1 MVSTTSGRESGEH
14 HMADVS
20 GVSERS
26 QAPSGGVVA
35 LAGGV
40 GGARLAHGLALA
52 LATSG
57 LADNAPDGATSS
69 RAIATSDAQPQLT
82 VISNTADDFDLYGLR
97 ISPDA
102 DTVLYTLAGLANEAT
117 GWGVTGD
124 TFTTLDQLK
133 RYGEAPWFWL
143 GDRDFAT
150 HILRTQRLRAGESLT
165 QVMRGFGRA
174 LGVRADL
181 LPMTD
186 DPVATFVRTP
196 DGELAFQDY
205 FVRRQHADTVLGVR
219 FAGIEQARLPEATRD
234 AIQRAGVIVVC
245 PSNPFVSVAPILAV
259 PGMLAALRGARA
271 AVIAVSPIVGGQAI
285 KGPAAAMLASLG
297 HEVSAVGVAALYADR
312 YPGLLHGF
320 VLDQADAAD
329 APRIEA
335 LGLRALVADTI
346 MRDATARERL
356 ARETLAFARVVR
368 GGAPAPWGA
377 VGQSAEPT
385 EAPR

>member
-1 MVSTTSGRESGEH
+1 MTSGMESGKQRMPE
-14 HMADVS
+14 AN
-20 GVSERS
+20 GASENTEA
-26 QAPSGGVVA
+26 QGGVVA

-52 LATSG
+52 LAATKFAEAVAG
-57 LADNAPDGATSS
+57 GAADGPADGTSS
-69 RAIATSDAQPQLT
+69 GAERLT

-150 HILRTQRLRAGESLT
+150 HILRTQRLRTGESLT
-165 QVMRGFGRA
+165 QVMRALGAA
-174 LGVRADL
+174 LGVCADL

-205 FVRRQHADTVLGVR
+205 FVRRQHTDTVLGVR
-219 FAGIEQARLPEATRD
+219 FAGIEQARLPEATRN
-234 AIQRAGVIVVC
+234 AIRRAGVVIVC

-259 PGMLAALRGARA
+259 PGMLAALRGVA
-271 AVIAVSPIVGGQAI
+271 APVVAVSPIVGGQAI

-297 HEVSAVGVAALYADR
+297 HEVSAYGVAALYAAR
-312 YPGLLHGF
+312 HPGLLHGF
-320 VLDQADAAD
+320 VLDRADAAD

-335 LGLRALVADTI
+335 LGLRTLVTDTI
-346 MRDATARERL
+346 MRDAVARERL
-356 ARETLAFARVVR
+356 ARETLAFAQSLQAQATASA
-368 GGAPAPWGA
+368 GGETPN
-377 VGQSAEPT
+377 AERP
-385 EAPR
+385 EARR

>member
-1 MVSTTSGRESGEH
+1 MESGEQG
-14 HMADVS
+14 MAEAGEVNP
-20 GVSERS
+20 GAQS
-26 QAPSGGVVA
+26 QNNAAPGASSNGGVVA

-52 LATSG
+52 LGVHGPAAG
-57 LADNAPDGATSS
+57 APGDRDQA
-69 RAIATSDAQPQLT
+69 RLT

-124 TFTTLDQLK
+124 TFTALDQLT
-133 RYGEAPWFWL
+133 RYGERPWFSL

-165 QVMRGFGRA
+165 QVMRAFGRA

-186 DPVATFVRTP
+186 DPVATFVQTP

-205 FVRRQHADTVLGVR
+205 FVRRQHADIVLGVR
-219 FAGIEQARLPEATRD
+219 FAGIEQARLPEATRA
-234 AIQRAGVIVVC
+234 AIQAAELIVVC

-259 PGMLAALRGARA
+259 PGMLAALRGAGA
-271 AVIAVSPIVGGQAI
+271 PVVAVSPIVGGQAI

-297 HEVSAVGVAALYADR
+297 HDVSAYGVAALYAAR
-312 YPGLLHGF
+312 YPGLIHGF
-320 VLDQADAAD
+320 VIDQTDAAD
-329 APRIEA
+329 APHIEA
-335 LGLRALVADTI
+335 LGMRALVTDTI
-346 MRDATARERL
+346 MRDAAARARL
-356 ARETLAFARVVR
+356 ARETLALTVGLRGSLVGDAPNVR
-368 GGAPAPWGA
+368 TADDRL
-377 VGQSAEPT
+377 AEPC
-385 EAPR
+385 EA

>member
-1 MVSTTSGRESGEH
+1 MESGEQG
-14 HMADVS
+14 MAEAGEVNP
-20 GVSERS
+20 GAQS
-26 QAPSGGVVA
+26 QNNAAPGASSNGGVVA

-52 LATSG
+52 LGVHGPAAG
-57 LADNAPDGATSS
+57 APGDGDQA
-69 RAIATSDAQPQLT
+69 RLT

-124 TFTTLDQLK
+124 TFTALDQLT
-133 RYGEAPWFWL
+133 RYGERPWFSL

-165 QVMRGFGRA
+165 QVMRAFGRA

-186 DPVATFVRTP
+186 DPVATFVQTP

-205 FVRRQHADTVLGVR
+205 FVRRQHADIVLGVR
-219 FAGIEQARLPEATRD
+219 FAGIEQARLPEATRA
-234 AIQRAGVIVVC
+234 AIQAAELIVVC

-259 PGMLAALRGARA
+259 PGMLAALRGAGA
-271 AVIAVSPIVGGQAI
+271 PVVAVSPIVGGQAI

-297 HEVSAVGVAALYADR
+297 HDVSAYGVAALYAAR
-312 YPGLLHGF
+312 YPGLIHGF
-320 VLDQADAAD
+320 VIDQTDAAD
-329 APRIEA
+329 APHIEA
-335 LGLRALVADTI
+335 LGMRALVTDTI
-346 MRDATARERL
+346 MRDAAARARL
-356 ARETLAFARVVR
+356 ARETLALTVELRGSLVGDAPNVR
-368 GGAPAPWGA
+368 TADDRL
-377 VGQSAEPT
+377 AEPC
-385 EAPR
+385 EA

>member
-1 MVSTTSGRESGEH
+1 MPEANG
-14 HMADVS
+14 A
-20 GVSERS
+20 SENTEA
-26 QAPSGGVVA
+26 QGGVVA

-52 LATSG
+52 LADTGVAEGVAGGAADGPADGTPSG
-57 LADNAPDGATSS
+57 AERLA
-69 RAIATSDAQPQLT
+69 

-150 HILRTQRLRAGESLT
+150 HILRTQRLRMGESLT
-165 QVMRGFGRA
+165 QVMRALGAA

-196 DGELAFQDY
+196 AGELAFQDY
-205 FVRRQHADTVLGVR
+205 FVRRQHADTVLSVR

-234 AIQRAGVIVVC
+234 AIRRAGVVIVC

-259 PGMLAALRGARA
+259 PGMLVALRGVTAPT
-271 AVIAVSPIVGGQAI
+271 VAVSPIVGGQAI
-285 KGPAAAMLASLG
+285 KGPAAVMLANLG
-297 HEVSAVGVAALYADR
+297 HEVSAYGVAALYADH

-320 VLDQADAAD
+320 VLDRADAAD

-335 LGLRALVADTI
+335 LGLRTLVADTI
-346 MRDATARERL
+346 MRDAAARKRL
-356 ARETLAFARVVR
+356 ARETLAFAQSLRDVVAS
-368 GGAPAPWGA
+368 GTVGAAA
-377 VGQSAEPT
+377 SRA
-385 EAPR
+385 EAPEAQR